1 MTWSNEGHSQVIAG
15 ELLMTA
21 EAHTTWTQDQRIA
34 AFRLYC
40 QLPFGR
46 LHKGT
51 LEIIKLAALMGK
63 TPSSLAMKLCNFA
76 SLDPA
81 IRESGRKGL
90 KGASKGDREVWAAF
104 HADWR
109 GLAEA
114 SERILHELGWEEP
127 PSEVDEPA
135 QEDHSGATREVT
147 TEARLRQAF
156 FRRTV
161 LANYQGRCCM
171 TGLPAPSLLVASHIV
186 PWAANVTQRLN
197 PKNGLCLSALH
208 DRAYDQGL
216 LTVLPDLT
224 VRVSSR
230 LHTLANDPL
239 GQDWLLALN
248 GRRITPPERFA
259 PDPSFLDFHCHQ
271 VFQP

>member
-1 MTWSNEGHSQVIAG
+1 MKVTLKTIAG
-15 ELLMTA
+15 ELPMTA
-21 EAHTTWTQDQRIA
+21 EARTTWTQDQRIA

-40 QLPFGR
+40 QLPFGK

-51 LEIIKLAALMGK
+51 PEIIKLAAAMGK
-63 TPSSLAMKLCNFA
+63 TASSVAMKLCNFA

-90 KGASKGDREVWAAF
+90 EGASKGDREVWAAF

-114 SERILHELGWEEP
+114 SERILHELGWEAS
-127 PSEVDEPA
+127 PSEVDD
-135 QEDHSGATREVT
+135 QTLEDHSGATREVIV
-147 TEARLRQAF
+147 EARLRQSF
-156 FRRTV
+156 FRRAV
-161 LANYQGRCCM
+161 LANFQGCCCM
-171 TGLPAPSLLVASHIV
+171 TGLPAPALLVASHIV
-186 PWAANVTQRLN
+186 PWAADVTQRLN

-216 LTVLPDLT
+216 MTVLPDHT
-224 VRVSSR
+224 IRVSSR
-230 LHTLANDPL
+230 LRTLANDPL
-239 GQDWLLALN
+239 GQDWLLGLH
-248 GRRITPPERFA
+248 GKRITPPERFS